1 MRYSDILQGHVYN
14 VIFDPV
20 KNSEF
25 NGKHLAV
32 VIKKND
38 DNRTAIVAPL
48 TSSSRDEGITKKN
61 IGKISSLPVSLKTF
75 DSFVVYNQVRT
86 VNHDRFIA
94 LKEGDNRISSRVD
107 PAIFKEIVSL
117 CLNELAV
124 AFEVDDAID
133 YHFSKYTEL
142 TIQKIVDSVYQ
153 IKRLIL
159 TNQEGV
165 NAEEIER
172 LISKVQ
178 FLNRHNIYSS
188 TLLAPQD
195 RRNGFP
201 TLISEVLSGSVS
213 TTVTP

>member
-14 VIFDPV
+14 VMFDPV

-32 VIKKND
+32 VIKKNN

-61 IGKISSLPVSLKTF
+61 IGKISSLPVNLKTF

-107 PAIFKEIVSL
+107 AAIFKEIISL

-142 TIQKIVDSVYQ
+142 TIQQIVDSVYQ

-165 NAEEIER
+165 NTEEIER

-178 FLNRHNIYSS
+178 FLNRYNIYSS